1 MLYNFCLLRS
11 IFIPCIMHFFDDK
24 RSLFDSF
31 ESLCSI
37 PLYKYTTICYV
48 IEYYTAVKVK
58 SFIMLTDVWIAKL
71 LFNSFIE
78 I

>member
-1 MLYNFCLLRS
+1 MQYFYSLHNA
-11 IFIPCIMHFFDDK
+11 FFDDK

-31 ESLCSI
+31 ELLCSI
-37 PLYKYTTICYV
+37 PLYMYTTIHYV

-58 SFIMLTDVWIAKL
+58 SSIMLTDIWVAKL